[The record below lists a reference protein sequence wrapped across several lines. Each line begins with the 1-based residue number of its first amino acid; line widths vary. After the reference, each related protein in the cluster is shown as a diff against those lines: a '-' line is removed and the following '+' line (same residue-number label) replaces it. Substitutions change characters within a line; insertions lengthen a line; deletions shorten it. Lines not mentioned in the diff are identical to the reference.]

1 MIFSIIVVYNP
12 DVNVIERINKI
23 SINSDKVLVVVNQQ
37 ELLMKSEL
45 KNENIELVI
54 IGENIGLAKAL
65 NVGIRMC
72 LQFNNCK
79 YIALFDQDSLLFN
92 DNSLFRIC
100 NLFDQNFTEKIALIG
115 HETIEIKFNTHPISS
130 NLELTEVEDNLTS
143 GSIIPKYVFKE
154 VGLMDENLFIDY
166 IDYEWCLRV
175 KSFGYKIFV
184 SNQNFILHN
193 LGDSFISIGKNKK
206 PIHKNPIRVYYIIR
220 NNLIL
225 LSRPYISFRWKFN
238 HFIKLIYRI
247 PGYIIFSKNKINTIR
262 IIMNAIIDYWTGRKY
277 FKNYK
282 Y

>member
-12 DVNVIERINKI
+12 DFNVIERINKI
-23 SINSDKVLVVVNQQ
+23 SINSDKVFVVVNQQ
-37 ELLMKSEL
+37 DLLRKSDL
-45 KNENIELVI
+45 KNDNIELVI
-54 IGENIGLAKAL
+54 IGKNIGLAKAL

-72 LQFNNCK
+72 LQFKNCNH
-79 YIALFDQDSLLFN
+79 IALFDQDSLLLN

-100 NLFDQNFTEKIALIG
+100 NLFKKNFTEKVGLIG
-115 HETIEIKFNTHPISS
+115 HETIEVKLNTNPIKC

-143 GSIIPKYVFKE
+143 GSIIPKEVFEE

-166 IDYEWCLRV
+166 IDYEWCLRA

-184 SNQNFILHN
+184 TKKEFILHN

-206 PIHKNPIRVYYIIR
+206 PIHKNPLRVYYIIR

-225 LSRPYISFRWKFN
+225 LNRPYISLRWKYT

-247 PGYIIFSKNKINTIR
+247 PGYIILSKNKINTIKK
-262 IIMNAIIDYWTGRKY
+262 IISAVYDFWINRKS